1 MLFHFISIIS
11 ITLINFIQF
20 LKKKKEQSELRT
32 NRRGQA
38 TKPFL
43 QVSCYEKIY
52 SITEPDIAAP
62 NNKKMELLSYNTK
75 TTYVDPYGAFG
86 QRCICPH
93 FCNLS
98 YFSFIKQ
105 YISDA
110 LACFTGVIDILCF

>member
-20 LKKKKEQSELRT
+20 LKKKI
-32 NRRGQA
+32 

-43 QVSCYEKIY
+43 QVSCYEKIN

-62 NNKKMELLSYNTK
+62 NNKKMEPLSYNTK
-75 TTYVDPYGAFG
+75 TTYVVRMVRSDKGAFV
-86 QRCICPH
+86 RIFAICPI
-93 FCNLS
+93 
-98 YFSFIKQ
+98 FSFIKQ

-110 LACFTGVIDILCF
+110 LACFTGIIDILCF